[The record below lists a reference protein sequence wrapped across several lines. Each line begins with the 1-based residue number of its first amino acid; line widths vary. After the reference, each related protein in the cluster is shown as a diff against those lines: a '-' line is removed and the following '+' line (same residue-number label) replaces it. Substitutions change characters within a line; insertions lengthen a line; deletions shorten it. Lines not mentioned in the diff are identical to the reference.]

1 MLSNFIKKALYVF
14 WKHSGLKNIEKLL
27 ATRILEQQYNKE
39 KYQNDKSLIKKGF
52 KVFSQQDEDGIIE
65 EIFKRVGV
73 KSKSFIE
80 VGVET
85 GEECNTTY
93 LLHKGWKGV
102 WIEGNKE
109 HQQKIN
115 KLFKNYIDKNL
126 NVIFNRVNPTN
137 INTEILKY
145 FKPNQEI
152 DLLSIDIG
160 VHTFHTLEKIDS
172 INPRVIVAEYNAKYG
187 PSLEW
192 KTNYDKNL
200 NWDGSDNYGASL
212 KSFEKMLSLKKYKL
226 VGCNISGVNAFFVKE
241 ELINNNFE
249 KDFSSEY
256 HFNEGRYW
264 LKNAFEKQYKVK
276 IL

>member
-1 MLSNFIKKALYVF
+1 MPRGTGFNSVCNVNPSKETPALANAKIGIIPKATYGDKPCSNFNNND
-14 WKHSGLKNIEKLL
+14 SLL
-27 ATRILEQQYNKE
+27 
-39 KYQNDKSLIKKGF
+39 SLINF
-52 KVFSQQDEDGIIE
+52 NMREH
-65 EIFKRVGV
+65 RN
-73 KSKSFIE
+73 SKL
-80 VGVET
+80 
-85 GEECNTTY
+85 Y
-93 LLHKGWKGV
+93 
-102 WIEGNKE
+102 
-109 HQQKIN
+109 
-115 KLFKNYIDKNL
+115 YKNL
-126 NVIFNRVNPTN
+126 LP
-137 INTEILKY
+137 IL
-145 FKPNQEI
+145 
-152 DLLSIDIG
+152 LLFAQSLLYSSYQSF
-160 VHTFHTLEKIDS
+160 FHTLEKIDS

-264 LKNAFEKQYKVK
+264 LKNAFEKQYN
-276 IL
+276 ILTNMFVLLN